1 MVSGGGGGCERNGWG
16 ESSVCVGGCKKEW
29 IVRIICVG
37 GGVKGMDGENY
48 LCVCVWGG
56 GERNGLGES
65 YLC

>member
-1 MVSGGGGGCERNGWG
+1 MDCENHMC
-16 ESSVCVGGCKKEW
+16 E
-29 IVRIICVG
+29 

-48 LCVCVWGG
+48 LCVCVCGG